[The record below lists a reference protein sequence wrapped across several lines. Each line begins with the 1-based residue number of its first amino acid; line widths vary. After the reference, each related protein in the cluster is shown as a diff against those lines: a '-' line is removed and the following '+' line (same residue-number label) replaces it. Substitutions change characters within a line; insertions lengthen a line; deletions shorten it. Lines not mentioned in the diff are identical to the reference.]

1 MLETQGGSQGLETQQ
16 TGRTQMGSQTRDTRV
31 ADWQMLGSDQDGSQG
46 LESQQADWQL
56 LATEQI
62 DGQHLTPEDTG

>member
-1 MLETQGGSQGLETQQ
+1 
-16 TGRTQMGSQTRDTRV
+16 MGSQTRDTRV
-31 ADWQMLGSDQDGSQG
+31 ADWQMLGSEQDGSQG